1 MKKKIIISAVS
12 VGLALAVIGASV
24 GTYMS
29 YIKNMFPLPLLQ
41 HLLTQNRTVGKSLL
55 KMRIFMYP

>member
-29 YIKNMFPLPLLQ
+29 YINK
-41 HLLTQNRTVGKSLL
+41 
-55 KMRIFMYP
+55 

>member
-29 YIKNMFPLPLLQ
+29 YINKYEPIASPTALAY
-41 HLLTQNRTVGKSLL
+41 TKSDRQ
-55 KMRIFMYP
+55 KSAC